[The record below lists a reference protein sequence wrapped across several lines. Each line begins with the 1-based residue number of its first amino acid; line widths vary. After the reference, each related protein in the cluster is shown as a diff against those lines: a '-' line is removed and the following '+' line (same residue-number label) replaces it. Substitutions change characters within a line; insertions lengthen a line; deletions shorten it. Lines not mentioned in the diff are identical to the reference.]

1 LTKRES
7 GFIPTE
13 GGEVLIKS
21 TIRFRFGDKL
31 RAIRERKGITMKDV
45 AEKAHV
51 SESLVSQIER
61 NKVSPSIDTLFTLA
75 DVLDIDLEYLFQD
88 YKKNKKVHIVRAY
101 DRQRLVHG
109 PVVYHQLSTLPDVPE
124 AHAIEAFFLEI
135 GEGAEKGDIA
145 YGHMGKELGVILEGE
160 GELTYGTE
168 IHYLKQG
175 DSISFPSDIPH
186 ILKNTGQGT
195 LKAIWVITPPRN
207 MRVKK

>member
-1 LTKRES
+1 MTKS
-7 GFIPTE
+7 VPDFIYTE

-21 TIRFRFGDKL
+21 TVRFRFGDKL
-31 RAIRERKGITMKDV
+31 RAIRERKGLTMKDV

-61 NKVSPSIDTLFTLA
+61 NKVSPSIDTLFTIA

-88 YKKNKKVHIVRAY
+88 YKKNKKVNIVRAF
-101 DRQRLVHG
+101 DRKRIVHG
-109 PVVYHQLSTLPDVPE
+109 PVVYHLLSTLPDVPE

-135 GEGAEKGDIA
+135 GVGAEKGDIA

-160 GELTYGTE
+160 GELTYGAE
-168 IHYLKQG
+168 SHQLKEG
-175 DSISFPSDIPH
+175 DSISFPSDTPH
-186 ILKNTGQGT
+186 ILKNTGHCT

-207 MRVKK
+207 MRVNK